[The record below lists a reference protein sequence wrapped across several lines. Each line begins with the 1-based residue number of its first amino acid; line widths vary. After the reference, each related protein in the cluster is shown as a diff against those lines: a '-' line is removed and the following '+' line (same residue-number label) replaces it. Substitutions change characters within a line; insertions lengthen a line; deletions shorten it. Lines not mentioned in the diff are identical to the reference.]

1 MNTTRILSLAMTM
14 AMGMIAGL
22 QASVTEH
29 QPPAPLPEFK
39 TTEQLAKWRTET
51 TSKTS
56 AEEASRLSTL
66 ESSTP
71 FYTGKP
77 YLAESGSYAFKYR
90 EYNPKMGRW
99 TTVDPS
105 GFPDGANN
113 RVYAAVPTS
122 EFDLFGCAAKSIIYN
137 LDDALEH
144 WASNAG
150 GIVPAGNSVDIEIML
165 YPDYTNHIDGLKNV
179 WENILKDV
187 SKNASAGSISRNGTI
202 WGVAGGSQ
210 TVGSVN
216 LLFGLYTINWSASAW
231 SNGER
236 SISGSSIISFL
247 YDDVFQFVWDP
258 SAPIKTLLTDVIPSL
273 RAGDGTPFIIEGKF
287 KDKITASAI
296 QHE

>member
-1 MNTTRILSLAMTM
+1 MKTTRIHTIAMTM
-14 AMGMIAGL
+14 VMAISSGL

-39 TTEQLAKWRTET
+39 TPEQLAKWRTET

-56 AEEASRLSTL
+56 AQEASRLSTL

-122 EFDLFGCAAKSIIYN
+122 EFDNNG
-137 LDDALEH
+137 LE
-144 WASNAG
+144 
-150 GIVPAGNSVDIEIML
+150 INSVSDAI
-165 YPDYTNHIDGLKNV
+165 V
-179 WENILKDV
+179 WFNTAKGENATL
-187 SKNASAGSISRNGTI
+187 
-202 WGVAGGSQ
+202 
-210 TVGSVN
+210 
-216 LLFGLYTINWSASAW
+216 
-231 SNGER
+231 
-236 SISGSSIISFL
+236 GSSIISGFRETFDYIFFISFDALPIINDKLKAVDKNSSSGTVSGSGYRGFNYGSVLGSFALNISYNSKWTASVWVNKKRTVTSNVTLQLWINDRYDFTPNASYSDFKNL
-247 YDDVFQFVWDP
+247 YTED
-258 SAPIKTLLTDVIPSL
+258 IPGWIAEYSYP
-273 RAGDGTPFIIEGKF
+273 GQGTPYWMQANFSDNVLG
-287 KDKITASAI
+287 SAL
-296 QHE
+296 QKE